1 MGLKEKLT
9 KTIAVVSENLIMGE
23 DILSVLKRDHRKVTE
38 LFAEIEDTSDGE
50 LRKELF
56 NTLKTELSIHAVTEE
71 KLFYSRL
78 KKDAK
83 EKISHAFDEHDE
95 IRNYLEMLSDLNL
108 APDTNQWLV
117 ILKNL
122 KNTVN
127 HHVLEEETKIF
138 QKAKTILSEEELLEI
153 GLKFTE
159 KKNEALKRHG

>member
-1 MGLKEKLT
+1 
-9 KTIAVVSENLIMGE
+9 
-23 DILSVLKRDHRKVTE
+23 
-38 LFAEIEDTSDGE
+38 
-50 LRKELF
+50 
-56 NTLKTELSIHAVTEE
+56 
-71 KLFYSRL
+71 
-78 KKDAK
+78 
-83 EKISHAFDEHDE
+83 
-95 IRNYLEMLSDLNL
+95 MLSDLNL